1 MHVHIP
7 RIMLLLL
14 LLYCSCSLSMKGQRR
29 RYNDLHFSGWI
40 CCPTVMASLTVSSRS
55 SVPSA
60 SFSDMVAGGQRG
72 SDGISQATGK
82 FNRNKHFLDRRKTKE
97 YFASDKKRSVKFS
110 LRTNWLKNFE
120 VWISTVTAV
129 KVTDGRQPYT
139 DYGIIRIPASYS
151 RFRTDALMFS
161 RLEK

>member
-1 MHVHIP
+1 
-7 RIMLLLL
+7 MLLLL

-110 LRTNWLKNFE
+110 LRTNWLKWRILKFE
-120 VWISTVTAV
+120 Y
-129 KVTDGRQPYT
+129 RQWQLSKWQMAGSHRASLAT